1 MKRIIVTLAV
11 VSAMTGIVTA
21 FITGVGALTWP
32 PYTPLP
38 VAYNMA
44 MTTMGSATNEFLCIE
59 VNHQSFPGWTFTFAN
74 TNAVSKVVTVPD
86 GKEPKCEIRD
96 VTK

>member
-1 MKRIIVTLAV
+1 MGL
-11 VSAMTGIVTA
+11 SAMTGIVTA
-21 FITGVGALTWP
+21 FVTGVGALDWP

-44 MTTMGSATNEFLCIE
+44 MVTMGSATNEFVCIE
-59 VNHQSFPGWTFTFAN
+59 ASHQTFPGWVFTFSN
-74 TNAVSKVVTVPD
+74 TNAAQKVVTVPD

-96 VTK
+96 GSK